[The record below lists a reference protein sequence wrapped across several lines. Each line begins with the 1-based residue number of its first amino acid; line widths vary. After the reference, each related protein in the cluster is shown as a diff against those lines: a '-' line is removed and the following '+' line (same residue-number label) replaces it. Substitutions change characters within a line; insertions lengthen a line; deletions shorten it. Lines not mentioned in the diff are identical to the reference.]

1 MLLRQKKLLT
11 LERDCA
17 AGAGGNLSTSNENML
32 FQNKTN
38 VTDTTSH
45 GAEKSALND
54 TSTNVTSQNATR
66 RRLLEEA
73 VGQEAT
79 VENEDNN
86 VLEDEADASFDVF
99 RSAEELAEDH
109 GDQGLSDHYAYD
121 YDDYV
126 DESMWADDSWAEA
139 QHVKET
145 DYIDVDAHILCTPV
159 SKARCQ
165 LHSSSW
171 FFFFYSA
178 THHID

>member
-1 MLLRQKKLLT
+1 MI

-17 AGAGGNLSTSNENML
+17 AGADGTLSTSNENMQA
-32 FQNKTN
+32 QNGTN
-38 VTDTTSH
+38 VTDTMSH

-54 TSTNVTSQNATR
+54 TSTNATSQSATR
-66 RRLLEEA
+66 RRILEEA
-73 VGQEAT
+73 IGQEAT

-159 SKARCQ
+159 SKAQCQ
-165 LHSSSW
+165 LHLSLW
-171 FFFFYSA
+171 LCNFYSA
-178 THHID
+178 IRSTHCF